1 MLVLGVLGHWGLGC
15 GVWGSAIRLASYQLK
30 LYLKF
35 SMTKTR
41 EARSGVHGGV
51 DAPPYS
57 CGKYK
62 STLSLLVLGSVNHI
76 ENKRATSRGA
86 P

>member
-1 MLVLGVLGHWGLGC
+1 VLVLGVLGHWGLGC

-41 EARSGVHGGV
+41 EA
-51 DAPPYS
+51 ACMAAWTPPR
-57 CGKYK
+57 
-62 STLSLLVLGSVNHI
+62 TAA
-76 ENKRATSRGA
+76 ENIKALF
-86 P
+86 PFWF